1 MTYTVPISEKN
12 PQAKAVISPLKL
24 LAEEFDFVEV
34 TKNEGGLNFMTD
46 EQRDEFET
54 RYAYTI
60 EHTGEGKTWNEIEA
74 KYKKS

>member
-1 MTYTVPISEKN
+1 
-12 PQAKAVISPLKL
+12 
-24 LAEEFDFVEV
+24 
-34 TKNEGGLNFMTD
+34 MTD